1 MEEEEA
7 EQQLVGEAASHQYSP
22 PVDRLF
28 SSVKSAAKAKSTLDL
43 KGMYNVFQD
52 TFQDR
57 LLRYRSYRLVTS
69 AVPFRETSLLLPPIT
84 VPILLLL
91 RSLFPKRSRGRNRRL
106 QLLRKVLMKGTRD
119 CRNQRMFGEMNAIT
133 VEKIKKNRPKN
144 TTKIYNAPQ
153 KAWAKFCKDK
163 RFDGSDHVSSDKL
176 IWFLH
181 EIVLSKRVLPA
192 EKKAS
197 KRDRKAAEEE
207 EGQGG
212 LVESDERLTNDICE
226 EVVQTYED
234 S

>member
-1 MEEEEA
+1 
-7 EQQLVGEAASHQYSP
+7 
-22 PVDRLF
+22 
-28 SSVKSAAKAKSTLDL
+28 
-43 KGMYNVFQD
+43 
-52 TFQDR
+52 
-57 LLRYRSYRLVTS
+57 
-69 AVPFRETSLLLPPIT
+69 
-84 VPILLLL
+84 
-91 RSLFPKRSRGRNRRL
+91 
-106 QLLRKVLMKGTRD
+106 MKGTRD

-144 TTKIYNAPQ
+144 TTKTYNAPQ

-163 RFDGSDHVSSDKL
+163 RFDGSDHVSNDKL

-181 EIVLSKRVLPA
+181 EMVLSKRVLPA

>member
-43 KGMYNVFQD
+43 KGMYN
-52 TFQDR
+52 TFQDH

-69 AVPFRETSLLLPPIT
+69 GVPFRETSLLLPPIT

-106 QLLRKVLMKGTRD
+106 QLLRKVLTKGTRD

-144 TTKIYNAPQ
+144 TTKTYNAPQ

-163 RFDGSDHVSSDKL
+163 L

-181 EIVLSKRVLPA
+181 EMVLSKRVLPA